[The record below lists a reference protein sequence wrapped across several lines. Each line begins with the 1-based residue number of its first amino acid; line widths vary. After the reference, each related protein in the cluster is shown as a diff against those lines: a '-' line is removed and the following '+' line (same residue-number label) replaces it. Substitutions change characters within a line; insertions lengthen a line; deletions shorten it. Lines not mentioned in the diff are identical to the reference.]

1 MRSLNDMLKESI
13 FDIDDNIDNVEYA
26 KTFGMKYTLSIG
38 DISSYQS
45 NLTPREHNR
54 SFKKM
59 FDISELRKIT
69 KSMHVSKFAE
79 EIEDRF
85 GKTLKLFII
94 FLENQEI
101 EPLNNIKQDFKDIR
115 KSVIDSKIL
124 SEYAIDIA
132 EQYINDN
139 NCIFLSNYHVNSF
152 YILTIDGSPLE
163 IVIKKR

>member
-1 MRSLNDMLKESI
+1 MRSLNDVLKESI
-13 FDIDDNIDNVEYA
+13 FDIDSNIDNVEYA

-59 FDISELRKIT
+59 FDISELRKLT
-69 KSMHVSKFAE
+69 KSMHVSKFSE
-79 EIEDRF
+79 EIGDRF
-85 GKTLKLFII
+85 GKALKLFII

-101 EPLNNIKQDFKDIR
+101 EPLNDIKQDFKDIR
-115 KSVIDSKIL
+115 KSVINSKIL
-124 SEYAIDIA
+124 SDYAIDIA

-139 NCIFLSNYHVNSF
+139 NCIFLSNYRVDGF
-152 YILTIDGSPLE
+152 YILTADGSPLE